1 MNIKLNYFIIAI
13 FATISISCS
22 KERKI
27 KSNIET
33 YVQKKFNDP
42 ESYELVNLRL
52 IDTVTESK
60 FASTKVNLINE
71 YISSI
76 QDYLKQ
82 RKEAY
87 GKETMQAFLSGN
99 KFNVY
104 SVTDK
109 IEKEKI
115 TLAKY
120 ESDSIPIAQKELEKF
135 NSFLNSDKILY
146 YRYSH
151 EYRAKNNLGALIK
164 INDTIRI
171 DEDGQLIDNYNLFS
185 ITKMNLKKNHIAY
198 KNESKLIF

>member
-13 FATISISCS
+13 FATVSISCS

-42 ESYELVNLRL
+42 GSYELVDLKL

-82 RKEAY
+82 RKEANE
-87 GKETMQAFLSGN
+87 KETMQAFLSGN
-99 KFNVY
+99 TFRVY

-109 IEKEKI
+109 IEKEKV

-120 ESDSIPIAQKELEKF
+120 VSDSIPIAQKELEKF

-164 INDTIRI
+164 INDTIRV
-171 DEDGQLIDNYNLFS
+171 DEDGQLIDNFNLFS
-185 ITKMNLKKNHIAY
+185 MTKMNLK
-198 KNESKLIF
+198 